1 MKMMKA
7 KCGHLA
13 ERSFVEAHGGLCR
26 RCHSNF
32 AFLVDLEDK
41 YGEDALIQY
50 WFAMILTYL
59 SEDKEQAECFTEH
72 LIDFYQRKLQVV
84 PSKEKYIR
92 KMLYMLNSLR
102 EPSNIESLR

>member
-13 ERSFVEAHGGLCR
+13 ERSFVEAHDGLCR

-59 SEDKEQAECFTEH
+59 TQDKEQTGCFIEH

-84 PSKEKYIR
+84 PAKEKYIR

-102 EPSNIESLR
+102 EPFTIESFR